1 MDIKK
6 IFPFLSNVDFENP
19 ATKRNLFLAAGL
31 IAGIIILVAL
41 QFIKQNNEEQSA
53 QANTEITNSSQLT
66 VPHGEVLD
74 VTAKS
79 GNTLAARNRLRS
91 KQNPGL
97 ESIYENGVSDD
108 DPLAFVTGKKTSAPA
123 QESDSTQA
131 QPTQEQE
138 KPKVKKSHTKR
149 QESKPQT
156 PSVTQKTPSQGAT
169 SANMSDREKRRRA
182 YFAARGVDPDTGLPI
197 ESNTTGGSQSGDNS
211 SAEVQTPEQPNN
223 DSQQE
228 ETIAQEIPTP
238 TVTVRRSGEV
248 SSLRKSVRSQNNSL
262 RRKEMNVNT
271 EGDHLLKVMFTSDE
285 RISSGQRVT
294 LRLLED
300 MLVDGNL
307 VPANTFLTAI
317 CSIGDRLSVS
327 VNTIELGGKIY
338 HLGYVGYDT
347 DGAKGLYCPQTK
359 QSKALEDVGKQG
371 RQIGQQA
378 LSSRITN
385 MAGQIINAGA
395 AIFENI
401 KGEVT
406 IQVTSGYTFY
416 LKQEKN

>member
-1 MDIKK
+1 
-6 IFPFLSNVDFENP
+6 
-19 ATKRNLFLAAGL
+19 
-31 IAGIIILVAL
+31 
-41 QFIKQNNEEQSA
+41 
-53 QANTEITNSSQLT
+53 
-66 VPHGEVLD
+66 
-74 VTAKS
+74 
-79 GNTLAARNRLRS
+79 
-91 KQNPGL
+91 
-97 ESIYENGVSDD
+97 
-108 DPLAFVTGKKTSAPA
+108 
-123 QESDSTQA
+123 
-131 QPTQEQE
+131 
-138 KPKVKKSHTKR
+138 
-149 QESKPQT
+149 
-156 PSVTQKTPSQGAT
+156 
-169 SANMSDREKRRRA
+169 
-182 YFAARGVDPDTGLPI
+182 
-197 ESNTTGGSQSGDNS
+197 
-211 SAEVQTPEQPNN
+211 
-223 DSQQE
+223 
-228 ETIAQEIPTP
+228 
-238 TVTVRRSGEV
+238 
-248 SSLRKSVRSQNNSL
+248 
-262 RRKEMNVNT
+262 MNVNT